1 MYFTGWIS
9 RQCPKSVFSTRG
21 LSPLWSKSA
30 NRWWDHFRLASSHLP
45 FSPKSR
51 PAFASS
57 MASHRL
63 KKSIFMELNV
73 EKLHKALWIYANV
86 FILINVSPIGYA
98 IRAIPELSPSYPR
111 VSHPSTRDPEIFQQ
125 ANTTLDETK
134 LEFVFYRKGFI
145 KKPNFLPISFSVFFW
160 KDNSESSILCFFY
173 LILTRDTKKGFR

>member
-63 KKSIFMELNV
+63 KNSIFMELNV
-73 EKLHKALWIYANV
+73 EKLPKALWIYANV

-98 IRAIPELSPSYPR
+98 IPELSPSLSPVHKGSWDFPAGQHNSGWNQIGVCFLPKRFY
-111 VSHPSTRDPEIFQQ
+111 Q
-125 ANTTLDETK
+125 ETK
-134 LEFVFYRKGFI
+134 LSA
-145 KKPNFLPISFSVFFW
+145 NFFSPFFG
-160 KDNSESSILCFFY
+160 KIIFSI
-173 LILTRDTKKGFR
+173 